1 LVSDGVNEGSITKD
15 YKLTLP
21 LARENDDLVR
31 VVNIAMKGITNDIS
45 NDFQFNTVI
54 SKYRELTNAIY
65 EWKGKIKSELSE
77 EQLKE
82 MEAREVR
89 KAEKKARHKAK
100 RLAKKEAWKAK
111 KEAEK
116 EKDPS
121 L

>member
-1 LVSDGVNEGSITKD
+1 MGEATVEELVKISDGPSFNIGELVNLIQKKE
-15 YKLTLP
+15 
-21 LARENDDLVR
+21 
-31 VVNIAMKGITNDIS
+31 
-45 NDFQFNTVI
+45 
-54 SKYRELTNAIY
+54 
-65 EWKGKIKSELSE
+65 SELSE

>member
-1 LVSDGVNEGSITKD
+1 MGEATVEELLKISDGPSFNIGELVNLIQKKE
-15 YKLTLP
+15 
-21 LARENDDLVR
+21 
-31 VVNIAMKGITNDIS
+31 
-45 NDFQFNTVI
+45 
-54 SKYRELTNAIY
+54 
-65 EWKGKIKSELSE
+65 SELSE

-116 EKDPS
+116 GNNS
-121 L
+121 Q